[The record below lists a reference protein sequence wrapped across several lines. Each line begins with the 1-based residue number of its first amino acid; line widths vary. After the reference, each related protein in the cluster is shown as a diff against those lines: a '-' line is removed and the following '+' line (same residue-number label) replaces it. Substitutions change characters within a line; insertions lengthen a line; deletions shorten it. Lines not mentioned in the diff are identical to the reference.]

1 MPSWSIHLAIAK
13 EISKKLNINDDSFLY
28 GNLIPDVDKGTSIS
42 RYNAHYYGDLPFP
55 NCPRENMIDI
65 NTFISDYKDNISNPL
80 ILGHYC
86 HLLTDNFYNNVV
98 YSKCWVLDDNHDII
112 GIKLKNGKVIYVDS
126 EDKKKIKKHYKHRD
140 FELYGKY
147 LFNNGLVVIPSDIE
161 TIVKDIKCLKDDFLD
176 ENMVVKRFSYLND
189 KFKKFNKL
197 SLKEKV
203 LKHNYKLFT
212 KEELDKLY
220 FECIEYILTEIK
232 KLYEQLKCVV

>member
-1 MPSWSIHLAIAK
+1 MPSWSIHLALAK
-13 EISKKLNINDDSFLY
+13 EISKKLNINDEAFVY

-42 RYNAHYYGDLPFP
+42 RYNAHYYSDLPFP
-55 NCPRENMIDI
+55 SCPKENMIDI
-65 NTFISDYKDNISNPL
+65 NSFMCDYKVNINNPL
-80 ILGHYC
+80 ILGYYC

-98 YSKCWVLDDNHDII
+98 YSKCWVQDSDNNIV
-112 GIKLKNGKVIYVDS
+112 GIKLKNGKVIYIDS
-126 EDKKKIKKHYKHRD
+126 EDKKNIKKHYKHRD

-176 ENMVVKRFSYLND
+176 ENMVVKRVSYLKD
-189 KFKKFNKL
+189 RFKKFNKL

-212 KEELDKLY
+212 KEELDKVY
-220 FECIEYILTEIK
+220 CECIEYILTEIK
-232 KLYEQLKCVV
+232 KLFE